1 MIAKFFCFTCGRRS
15 TAAHQNITGSVE
27 RQLIKDSLE
36 RASIRILSRRHHRG
50 RRQTLR
56 LVHQVTARVKDSVW
70 IANHFS
76 LSWSGVLAVDGKTIK
91 TYDPLTKQLKGKWP
105 EESLKAM
112 NRKVWLCGIDYGT
125 GDLPHYELA
134 EEETK
139 IDLVIYFQ
147 TLKKIGYP
155 LRVLVCDGNKDI
167 PSAAH
172 HVFGQQI
179 IVQLCTRH
187 FVENLKRHAGADVE
201 KPTTQR
207 VIFLIQRII
216 EADDLEQAGVF
227 LEQLKQISPRT
238 SIERR
243 LINLFKRDAEKLAAH
258 LLHPEIVIP
267 HTSNDIENL
276 FKQLNLRIKSI
287 GRFNRWQYAGNY
299 LKAWALLR
307 RFTKFTDC
315 RNGRR
320 WRNGQAPIE
329 IAGADITDIDCLKL

>member
-1 MIAKFFCFTCGRRS
+1 MAKFSCRACHNYW
-15 TAAHQNITGSVE
+15 TATHQAITLSNATHLV
-27 RQLIKDSLE
+27 KDSLE
-36 RASIRILSRRHHRG
+36 RASIRILSRRYHRG
-50 RRQTLR
+50 RRQTLK
-56 LVHQVTARVKDSVW
+56 LIHQVTARVKNSVW
-70 IANHFS
+70 VASHFS
-76 LSWSGVLAVDGKTIK
+76 LRWSGVLAVDGKTIK

-139 IDLVIYFQ
+139 IDLVMYFQ
-147 TLKKIGYP
+147 ILKKIGYP

-167 PSAAH
+167 PAAAH
-172 HVFGQQI
+172 HVFGNQI

-187 FVENLKRHAGADVE
+187 FIENLKRHAGADVE
-201 KPTTQR
+201 QPTTQH

-216 EADDLEQAGVF
+216 EATNLEQAGVF
-227 LEQLKQISPRT
+227 LEQLKQLSCCTRV
-238 SIERR
+238 ERR
-243 LINLFKRDAEKLAAH
+243 LIDLFKRDAEKLTAH
-258 LLHPEIVIP
+258 LLHPEIAIP

-276 FKQLNLRIKSI
+276 FKQLNLRLKSI
-287 GRFNRWQYAGNY
+287 GRFNRWQHAGVY
-299 LKAWALLR
+299 LKTWALFR

-315 RNGRR
+315 RNKRK

-329 IAGADITDIDCLKL
+329 IAGADITGIDCLRL

>member
-1 MIAKFFCFTCGRRS
+1 M
-15 TAAHQNITGSVE
+15 
-27 RQLIKDSLE
+27 
-36 RASIRILSRRHHRG
+36 SRRYRRG
-50 RRQTLR
+50 RRQTLELIHR
-56 LVHQVTARVKDSVW
+56 LTAQAKDSVW
-70 IANHFS
+70 IANRFP

-139 IDLVIYFQ
+139 IDLVMYFR
-147 TLKKIGYP
+147 TLQKIGYP

-167 PSAAH
+167 PSAAY
-172 HVFGQQI
+172 HVFGDQI

-187 FVENLKRHAGADVE
+187 FVENLKRQAGADAE
-201 KPTTQR
+201 QPTTQR
-207 VIFLIQRII
+207 LIFLIQRII
-216 EADDLEQAGVF
+216 EANNLEQAGMF
-227 LEQLKQISPRT
+227 LEQLKQISRPT

-243 LINLFKRDAEKLAAH
+243 LISLFKRDAEKLTAH
-258 LLHPEIVIP
+258 LLHPEIAIP

-276 FKQLNLRIKSI
+276 FKQLNLRLKSI
-287 GRFNRWQYAGNY
+287 GRFNRWQQAGDY

-315 RNGRR
+315 RKGRK

-329 IAGADITDIDCLKL
+329 IAGADITNIDCLKL